1 MNRGAASV
9 AREVLLLSG
18 MKPHDPDQNQGE
30 GDRRSARLY
39 NRDVRRFVADGK
51 VEEAARE
58 AREFV
63 ERDPSGAARAEAKA
77 RRGPR
82 GPRATVDELIA
93 KGRTIVDRVR
103 PLIDRV
109 ASRVRRRFRRR

>member
-1 MNRGAASV
+1 M
-9 AREVLLLSG
+9 AREVLLQSG

-51 VEEAARE
+51 VEDAARE
-58 AREFV
+58 ARQFV
-63 ERDPSGAARAEAKA
+63 ERDPAGAARAEAKA

-82 GPRATVDELIA
+82 GTRATVDELIA
-93 KGRTIVDRVR
+93 KSRTIIDRIR
-103 PLIDRV
+103 PLIGRV